1 MLKTAPLDC
10 VKKQSMSEEARP
22 VAAGERIA
30 KSDG

>member
-1 MLKTAPLDC
+1 MLKTTPLDC
-10 VKKQSMSEEARP
+10 DKKQSMSEEARP